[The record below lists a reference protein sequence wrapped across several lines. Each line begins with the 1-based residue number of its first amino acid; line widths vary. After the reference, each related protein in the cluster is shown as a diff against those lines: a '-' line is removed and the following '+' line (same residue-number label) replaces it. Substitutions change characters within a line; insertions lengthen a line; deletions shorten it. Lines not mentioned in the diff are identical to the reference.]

1 MKVLLSVLP
10 YFQNSSFLVAHLGN
24 ACISAYLKSK
34 IEDIDVKTLDLRTES
49 DVEQIWSAK
58 YLREI
63 TFQTNFVSDIYDLS
77 LVAWVISQYNKHKSM
92 RYILEP
98 NPEIA
103 YNWATERA
111 MDYQKVINALKLTN
125 NFAMRHLKK
134 FQGYD
139 VVGFSLYTTN
149 LYLSVFMAILIK
161 INYPNTKIVFGG
173 PQITQGDTTREL
185 LIKGNIADYLVLGEG
200 EEPMYQLVE
209 ALKNNQPIDNIIGI
223 KTKNNFD
230 LPDTFSQTADLE
242 SLPVPDY
249 DGTDFNAFNPFVIPV
264 YSNRG
269 CPFRC
274 HFCSEHSLFG
284 KKFKRRSPQRV
295 VDDMKSLSK
304 KYGLNWFT
312 VADSLINSS
321 NDWLEEFTEILLNT
335 EEKFFWGGYFR
346 AQLKEELVKKMK
358 KVGLVSAI
366 LGVESFSQKTLDN
379 MNKKKESD
387 EIIDT
392 IHYLVENDISAFV
405 NLFVGYPG
413 EKETDF
419 LSTLQVSEHLY
430 NEFRDKDK
438 SQFFRIT
445 ARSFQMRPFSNV
457 YNHYEKFGLT
467 AKSWANH
474 YSEEFFMP
482 ELKNVFEKT
491 LCTFKVNDV
500 SLEDTWHRIIRMKEV
515 REKTLA
521 ATK

>member
-24 ACISAYLKSK
+24 ACISSYLKSM
-34 IEDIDVKTLDLRTES
+34 ITNIDIKTIDLRTEP
-49 DVEQIWSAK
+49 DVESLWSSK

-63 TFQTNFVSDIYDLS
+63 TFKTNFVSDIYDLTIIS
-77 LVAWVISQYNKHKSM
+77 WVISQYNKHKNM
-92 RYILEP
+92 RAILEP
-98 NPEIA
+98 NTEII
-103 YNWATERA
+103 YNWAKDRDI
-111 MDYQKVINALKLTN
+111 DYKNVINVLKKTNSFALKQI
-125 NFAMRHLKK
+125 KK
-134 FQGYD
+134 FEGYD
-139 VVGFSLYTTN
+139 IVGFSLYTTN

-161 INYPNTKIVFGG
+161 LNYPNTKIVFGG
-173 PQITQGDTTREL
+173 PQITQGDTTREM
-185 LIKGNIADYLVLGEG
+185 LIKGNIADYLILGEG
-200 EEPMYQLVE
+200 EEPMYQLVK
-209 ALKNNQPIDNIIGI
+209 ALENNENTDNIIGL
-223 KTKNNFD
+223 KNKDNFER
-230 LPDTFSQTADLE
+230 PDTFSQTADLE
-242 SLPVPDY
+242 SLPTPNY
-249 DGTDFNAFNPFVIPV
+249 DGTDFSSFNPFVIPV

-284 KKFKRRSPQRV
+284 KKFKRRSPIRV
-295 VDDMKSLSK
+295 VQDMKELSNRYK
-304 KYGLNWFT
+304 INSFT

-321 NDWLEEFTEILLNT
+321 NEWLEEFTEILLNT
-335 EEKFFWGGYFR
+335 EEQFYWGGYFR
-346 AQLKEELVKKMK
+346 AQLKEDLVKKMK

-413 EKETDF
+413 EKESDF
-419 LSTLQVSEHLY
+419 LSTLNVSNLLY
-430 NEFRDKDK
+430 QEFKDK
-438 SQFFRIT
+438 NKSEFFRIT

-457 YNHYEKFGLT
+457 YNNYEKFGLT
-467 AKSWANH
+467 AKTWSNQ
-474 YSEEFFMP
+474 YSEEFFIP
-482 ELKNVFEKT
+482 ELKNVFDKT

-515 REKTLA
+515 REKTIS
-521 ATK
+521 